1 MLFFQF
7 AHALTLVMDIHLFY
21 YVHLSGSSYYLI
33 VPSLPNKMNNFFFN
47 HHLTLFLSSCMRFT
61 FVCTF
66 KPLFD
71 FHNIQLFSLENMFNN
86 LSKILWM
93 EFSDIQI
100 FLIID
105 FWVIVWVFFIAFMF
119 FSYWYFCTKKK
130 IWPYMKV
137 IERYIKN
144 VGSNE

>member
-86 LSKILWM
+86 IKNIMNGVQWYPNLLNHR
-93 EFSDIQI
+93 
-100 FLIID
+100 